1 MARVLILGLYYPPAN
16 FIAGRRLE
24 GWARHLPS
32 FGYEPLVLTRY
43 YDPEERNKQDFYA
56 SSRPTRTLNT
66 PWVEE
71 GRAAYTNFT
80 QSLWSKLP
88 LPGVV
93 RGLGHFAWPD
103 PDHSG
108 WFRQCRSYLKASD
121 FKPDII
127 IASSAPPAVFRIARK
142 LARWLGVPWV
152 ADYRDLWIQQSDESF
167 DTRLKYAMQRRH
179 LRTASGITV
188 VSEGMEEAIRRQI
201 APLSKP
207 LCLVYNGAEPVPD
220 PTPDPRD
227 REALASFEELKNRH
241 QLTLTYAGTLYPPQ
255 EMEAFLNAV
264 EEFNRLGEMSCAVA
278 LCGAHDPAE
287 YRRWPFVRV
296 LGAVDYRTALFIQ
309 KQSAAVFYPTWPQR
323 YSGFSGKIFEQVL
336 SGRPVLVCFSPSP
349 DLEALCKNF
358 ETVSLIKEP
367 AALMEILRRLPEMKG
382 EEAADPPAI
391 ATRKYWT
398 GKLAEFL
405 DELRAQPGRPV
416 AR

>member
-56 SSRPTRTLNT
+56 SSRPTRTLDT

-88 LPGVV
+88 LPGIV

-108 WFRQCRSYLKASD
+108 WFHQCQSYLKASD

-152 ADYRDLWIQQSDESF
+152 ADYRDLWIQQFDASF

-179 LRTASGITV
+179 LRTAAGITV
-188 VSEGMEEAIRRQI
+188 VSEGMREAIRKQI
-201 APLSKP
+201 APLEKP
-207 LCLVYNGAEPVPD
+207 ICLVYNGAEPVQD
-220 PTPDPRD
+220 LTPDPCD
-227 REALASFEELKNRH
+227 QSVLSSFQEVSKRYN
-241 QLTLTYAGTLYPPQ
+241 LTLTYAGTLYPPQ
-255 EMEAFLNAV
+255 EMEEFLKTV
-264 EEFNRLGEMSCAVA
+264 EEFNSTGEMSCAIA
-278 LCGAHDPAE
+278 LCGAHDAAQ
-287 YRRWPFVRV
+287 YSRWPFVHV
-296 LGAVDYRTALFIQ
+296 LGAVNYKTALFIQ
-309 KQSAAVFYPTWPQR
+309 SKSTAVFYPTWPQR

-336 SGRPVLVCFSPSP
+336 SGRPVLVGFSPSP
-349 DLEALCKNF
+349 DLEALCENF
-358 ETVSLIKEP
+358 ESVFLLKEP
-367 AALMEILRRLPEMKG
+367 GRLKEILRRLPEMKIEG
-382 EEAADPPAI
+382 GASEPPAI

-405 DELRAQPGRPV
+405 DEVRGQQTRPV
-416 AR
+416 V